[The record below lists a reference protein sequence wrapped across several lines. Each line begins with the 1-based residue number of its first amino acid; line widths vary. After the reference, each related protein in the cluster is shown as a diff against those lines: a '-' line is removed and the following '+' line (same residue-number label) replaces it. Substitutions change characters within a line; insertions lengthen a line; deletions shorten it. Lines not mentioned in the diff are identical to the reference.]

1 MTDQV
6 TLNFELAVRHS
17 LEQVFDPD
25 ELAEDNT
32 LEVSVG
38 PVHRAFILVFSEW
51 SQPTH
56 PHLPEPT
63 LKLQDGS
70 DVFYAYLFSEVEA
83 RGGEVVGEVV
93 FRRPSENAQKRPVE
107 ASERWGYVE
116 GCQSHLRRLTGA
128 RKQSGSI
135 PNPLL
140 GYAKVLSASHK
151 LFSPVELYHAYRN
164 IAAYNKEHSVEKA
177 GQARGAQRK
186 REVEIGTI
194 PKIEFAIECLI
205 EEGEKPTQKA
215 VAERAGLGIATIKR
229 HWNHD
234 RVVKARKCH

>member
-1 MTDQV
+1 MTDPAKS
-6 TLNFELAVRHS
+6 NFMLAVRHT

-38 PVHRAFILVFSEW
+38 PVQRAFILVFDES
-51 SQPTH
+51 SQPTR

-63 LKLQDGS
+63 LRLQDGA
-70 DVFYAYLFSEVEA
+70 DVFCVYLFSEIEA

-93 FRRPSENAQKRPVE
+93 FQHPSENAQKRPVG
-107 ASERWGYVE
+107 ASGRWGYVE
-116 GCQSHLRRLTGA
+116 GCQNHLRRLA
-128 RKQSGSI
+128 VAKRQSDSI

-140 GYAKVLSASHK
+140 GYAKVLGGSHK
-151 LFSPVELYHAYRN
+151 MFSPVELYNAYCD
-164 IAAYNKEHSVEKA
+164 IAEYNKTHSVKKA

-186 REVEIGTI
+186 LEVKHGTI

-205 EEGEKPTQKA
+205 EEGMKPTQKA
-215 VAERAGLGIATIKR
+215 IAERAGLGIATIKR